1 MKLEKRYFSQ
11 KARPKDIIGYLETN
25 YFKARQ
31 THLNEDEHQYLID
44 TLLLIHERR
53 KTLPSPMRELGL
65 WEKETMWNSL
75 AFNET
80 MLFSVLDYPASI
92 RALSLYAVY
101 KRIPMQSYQYE
112 EEYDK
117 TMTPIVKMYEAG
129 VFTDVY
135 EVKNPKVMKGMGEKE
150 YIFPN
155 IEELKQIGLELMDE
169 EATNMFY
176 KRFGEYLR
184 KEEFKML
191 AGGES
196 SLFTWTNLNN
206 KIRCFCKKID
216 RAREALEQYQKDGDI
231 ERFIANSGMVD
242 LTSVQQKYV
251 LETFVLE
258 KVRLGLLGVELA
270 TSGNWNETGKEDAI
284 KQIAREITLNADLLY

>member
-1 MKLEKRYFSQ
+1 MKLEERYFSP
-11 KARPKDIIGYLETN
+11 KARPKDVIEYFESN
-25 YFKARQ
+25 YSKARQ
-31 THLNEDEHQYLID
+31 THSNEDEHQYLVD

-65 WEKETMWNSL
+65 WEKETMWHSL

-80 MLFSVLDYPASI
+80 MLFSVLNYPESV

-101 KRIPMQSYQYE
+101 KRIPLQSYQYE
-112 EEYDK
+112 GKYDRI
-117 TMTPIVKMYEAG
+117 MTPIVKMYEAG
-129 VFTDVY
+129 TFIDVY
-135 EVKNPKVMKGMGEKE
+135 EVKNQKVMKRMDEKE
-150 YIFPN
+150 YMFPN
-155 IEELKQIGLELMDE
+155 TEELKQIGTELMDQ

-176 KRFGEYLR
+176 KRLGEYLR

-191 AGGES
+191 AGGKL

-216 RAREALEQYQKDGDI
+216 RAREALEQYQKDEDI

-242 LTSVQQKYV
+242 LTGVQHNYV
-251 LETFVLE
+251 LRTFVLE
-258 KVRLGLLGVELA
+258 KAPHSVPGVELA
-270 TSGNWNETGKEDAI
+270 TWGNWNESGKEAAI
-284 KQIAREITLNADLLY
+284 KEIAREIALNADLLY